1 MAELLVQS
9 PQPTCNPNPTPN
21 QKQLFLPKLFIDEVV
36 GLAFLL
42 LKIRKI
48 FSESPP
54 NTQLLAEN
62 PSTSKQPKPTH
73 FKPCLHI
80 EA

>member
-9 PQPTCNPNPTPN
+9 PQPPCNPNPTPN

-54 NTQLLAEN
+54 NTQYLWKTPQPANNPNPHTLNLA
-62 PSTSKQPKPTH
+62 
-73 FKPCLHI
+73 CI
-80 EA
+80 